1 MSVCGKCRRRKRSVS
16 KGAPV
21 PHNPLPGVSK
31 GASCRRLTAVGE
43 GHGDKEFVRRIDLHV
58 ERVAREEH
66 LELLSLKQ
74 IIKCY
79 LGLDIVR
86 VSVPL

>member
-43 GHGDKEFVRRIDLHV
+43 GHGDKEFVRRIDSTPSALH
-58 ERVAREEH
+58 ERNI
-66 LELLSLKQ
+66 LNY
-74 IIKCY
+74 C
-79 LGLDIVR
+79 
-86 VSVPL
+86 P